1 MIFLIIIIIIIT
13 INTTIVNI
21 FITIVSNIVTDGV
34 VIIIKKTNCC
44 GRLIKKGSEVTW
56 IISFSPSMGLCLFS
70 GESYKI
76 NKYGALSSSVCRHYN
91 GLCSLIYLRAE
102 DICVYVFVLIQFNF
116 EFCK

>member
-1 MIFLIIIIIIIT
+1 M
-13 INTTIVNI
+13 
-21 FITIVSNIVTDGV
+21 S
-34 VIIIKKTNCC
+34 
-44 GRLIKKGSEVTW
+44 
-56 IISFSPSMGLCLFS
+56 LCLFS

-102 DICVYVFVLIQFNF
+102 EVCVYVFVLIQFNF